1 VERKVANRVRS
12 QRWYLRFPR
21 AVPVGIF
28 LMVSAI
34 TALSVYAIEQVEIQR
49 SDAQD
54 RQMAMTVRTAVERL
68 AGAHVAYLK
77 ASAALLSSEGE
88 VTRGAFRELADQVAK
103 DDTLRGGGTLGW
115 SLLVPVAQVPA
126 FEARMRKEGETD
138 YTVHPRTADT
148 SVLAIAYLEPHGPNS
163 VAAVGYNFFG
173 DPTRRAAVEQ
183 AIRTG
188 QPAASG
194 PITLLTDLHIGQLDG
209 FGIFAAVRAPARGGE
224 PSHVVGVLARA
235 FHAQSFLHAALA
247 PEQLNAYGVALYDGT
262 VTGAE
267 GAPLAAIG
275 PQNAP
280 SHRLLRPIE
289 VAGRAMTI
297 ALSPPPGTTLS
308 NLSILTL
315 LFGMM
320 VAALLLIV
328 ARLVTRQAAEDRA
341 ALAWFEEQAS
351 IRNSLTRELNHRVKN
366 TLANVMS
373 IVALT
378 RRRSDNIDDFVAG
391 LTGRIRALSATHD
404 LLTQSDWGTTPVQSV
419 LGAELSPYAQE
430 SDREVVLRG
439 PHVELAPNDAL
450 SLGLAVHELATNAAK
465 YGALSI
471 PGGRVE
477 VSWDMMTEKLARIE
491 WRESGGPPVAERRRS
506 GFGTELIEKIVAHEL
521 KNPVSLRF
529 DLSGVR
535 CTLIVPVRQPV
546 AFQLRQ
552 GAPDS
557 AANS

>member
-88 VTRGAFRELADQVAK
+88 VTRGAFRELAEQVAR

-115 SLLVPVAQVPA
+115 SLFVPA
-126 FEARMRKEGETD
+126 ARIPELEARMRREGEAGFA
-138 YTVHPRTADT
+138 VHPRTTDRAAL
-148 SVLAIAYLEPHGPNS
+148 VLIYLEPRSRTS
-163 VAAVGYNFFG
+163 VAAIGYNVLG
-173 DPTRRAAVEQ
+173 DATRRAAVER
-183 AIRTG
+183 AIGTG
-188 QPAASG
+188 RPAASG
-194 PITLLTDLHIGQLDG
+194 PITLLSDPNGRRLEG
-209 FGIFAAVRAPARGGE
+209 FGIFAAVRAPARNGQ
-224 PSHVVGVLARA
+224 PAQVAGVLARA
-235 FHAQSFLHAALA
+235 FNAQSFLHAALA
-247 PEQLNAYGVALYDGT
+247 PEQLHAYGVSLYEGDGT
-262 VTGAE
+262 GAK

-289 VAGRAMTI
+289 IAGRTMTI

-378 RRRSDNIDDFVAG
+378 RRRAENIDDFVAG

-404 LLTQSDWGTTPVQSV
+404 LLTQSDWGTTPVRAV
-419 LGAELSPYAQE
+419 LGAELSPYAQD

-477 VSWDMMTEKLARIE
+477 VSWDMMTDKLARIE

-521 KNPVSLRF
+521 KNPVNLQF
-529 DLSGVR
+529 DLAGVR

-546 AFQLRQ
+546 AFQLRETVP
-552 GAPDS
+552 G
-557 AANS
+557 